1 MDDRQSQT
9 LQQNTIVLN
18 VVDAESQFFPK
29 VLRDSSVIW
38 CLNTILCV
46 LT

>member
-18 VVDAESQFFPK
+18 AVYAESQFFRK
-29 VLRDSSVIW
+29 VLQDNNVIW
-38 CLNTILCV
+38 DLNTILYV